1 MYRIYLLVAYL
12 LSALAYAQTDYRL
25 MMSGEWQCQ
34 SHLQTDY
41 GNTLVVGEANLL
53 SNGDLTGH
61 GNLVLKHPSFTQEIP
76 LAFQLTGEWLL
87 FKTQLL
93 ASNIDGQLYSESP
106 VLNSMARAI
115 QQQIGQTP
123 FFAAQLKT
131 ISVNTMAFATD
142 NNSDI
147 ECVRKNNQTN

>member
-1 MYRIYLLVAYL
+1 MKWIALLIAFL
-12 LSALAYAQTDYRL
+12 TFNMASADTDYRA
-25 MMSGEWQCQ
+25 MMTGQWQCQ
-34 SHLQTDY
+34 SYLQTDY

-53 SNGDLTGH
+53 GNGDLSGE

-76 LAFQLTGEWLL
+76 LAFKLTGEWLL

-115 QQQIGQTP
+115 QQQIGPTP

-131 ISVNTMAFATD
+131 ISQNTMVLTGDGNTD
-142 NNSDI
+142 V
-147 ECVRKNNQTN
+147 ECVRKNQ